1 VASNTHDLKNN
12 LRDAGL
18 SETAIDAAWPDWWSD
33 ELAGDA
39 SGEAELRFALSKRL
53 GLAPRSLFGE
63 EVEFIW
69 NDEARFKHLTAAQE
83 AHRAALT
90 SFGISFGRIL
100 LNATPSGPGLS
111 GLPPEALR
119 QAITAHDRNVDLQ
132 TLVTLCWS
140 LGVPVIHLRVF
151 PLPTKSMHAM
161 IVAHEGRHA
170 ILLGRDAHYPAPI
183 AFTLAHEMGHAA
195 LGHLDDGPA
204 IIDMEDSG
212 KTEGVEESDKE
223 EREAD
228 RFALSL
234 LTGSPEPIIEVDRAN
249 FNGPTLAGAALK
261 ASLEY
266 GIEPGVLALCLGYQR
281 NAWPIA
287 MSSLKFI
294 YNDKFPV
301 WEYVNKVAMDQ
312 IDPSGLS
319 HDAAI
324 WIRTVI
330 DQHG

>member
-1 VASNTHDLKNN
+1 MANNTHNLKNS

-18 SETAIDAAWPDWWSD
+18 GDPSIDAAWPDWWSD
-33 ELAGDA
+33 DLAGDA

-53 GLAPRSLFGE
+53 GLAPRSLLGE

-83 AHRAALT
+83 SHRAALT

-100 LNATPSGPGLS
+100 LKATPNGPGLS
-111 GLPPEALR
+111 GLPAEALR
-119 QAITAHDRNVDLQ
+119 RAITAQGRLVDLQ
-132 TLVTLCWS
+132 ALLPLCWGM
-140 LGVPVIHLRVF
+140 GVPVVHLRVF

-170 ILLGRDAHYPAPI
+170 ILLGRDANYPAPI

-204 IIDMEDSG
+204 IVDMEDPG
-212 KTEGVEESDKE
+212 QTAGADEHDGEEQ
-223 EREAD
+223 EAD

-234 LTGSPEPIIEVDRAN
+234 LTGSPEPLIEVDRTR
-249 FNGPTLAGAALK
+249 FNSPTLAGAALK
-261 ASLEY
+261 AAQQY

-281 NAWPIA
+281 NVWPTA
-287 MSSLKFI
+287 MTALKFI
-294 YNDKFPV
+294 YRDKSPV
-301 WEYVNKVAMDQ
+301 WEYVNNVAMDQ
-312 IDPSGLS
+312 IDFSQVS
-319 HDAAI
+319 NDAAV
-324 WIRTVI
+324 WIRTVL
-330 DQHG
+330 DRHG